1 MPISQSDKATSFRAL
16 HQGPR
21 AFVIANA
28 WDAGSAR
35 VLAALGFPALATSS
49 GAQAGMLGK
58 RDGTVTRD
66 EALAHCRAIA
76 AATELPVSA
85 DLEKGF
91 GDTPAAAAETIRLA
105 GGAGLVGGSIEDAT
119 GDKATPLYD
128 IAHAVERVAAA
139 VQAARA
145 LPFPF
150 TLTARA
156 EGYLRGNTNLD
167 DAIKRLQ
174 AFEKAGAD
182 VLMAP
187 GLPDLAA
194 VRAVCGNR
202 GKHALPLDLRHPDA
216 REILEAL
223 LARADVVLTN
233 MRPGLAAELG
243 LEYEQVRPRHPR
255 LVVGNVTAFGARGPD
270 AALAGMDLVVQGR
283 SGLMVTGGRVKDGLP
298 TAGESPIADYMAA
311 ALLAFGVASAL
322 YRRERTGRGG
332 RVDTS
337 LLLAALALQNNLM
350 VRVETLDAPRHAAFR
365 AWLAKARTGGVAFAE
380 QVERMPRNRVV
391 ASQAIYIRT
400 YATKDGALA
409 VACGSP
415 SLRRKFIAAIGHE
428 DPALKAAVSDV
439 DGHYAA
445 LRAAVEATLASRTTR
460 EWKAVLDAAGVP
472 VSGVALPI
480 EILDDPQP
488 AANAM
493 FQRFE
498 HGTLGPVTV
507 LGPPGQIDA
516 GGFVPAPPSPPFGSE
531 VRAILAWAGFAERD
545 VERLLAGGAVTPTP
559 G

>member
-1 MPISQSDKATSFRAL
+1 MSTERPFAGVTVVEFG
-16 HQGPR
+16 H
-21 AFVIANA
+21 FIAVP
-28 WDAGSAR
+28 WAGQ
-35 VLAALGFPALATSS
+35 VLA
-49 GAQAGMLGK
+49 
-58 RDGTVTRD
+58 D
-66 EALAHCRAIA
+66 
-76 AATELPVSA
+76 
-85 DLEKGF
+85 
-91 GDTPAAAAETIRLA
+91 
-105 GGAGLVGGSIEDAT
+105 GGAHVIKIEPLEGEPSRHIAPLGGGESRHFLI
-119 GDKATPLYD
+119 
-128 IAHAVERVAAA
+128 R
-139 VQAARA
+139 
-145 LPFPF
+145 
-150 TLTARA
+150 
-156 EGYLRGNTNLD
+156 
-167 DAIKRLQ
+167 
-174 AFEKAGAD
+174 
-182 VLMAP
+182 
-187 GLPDLAA
+187 
-194 VRAVCGNR
+194 NR
-202 GKHALPLDLRHPDA
+202 GKHALPLHLKHPDA
-216 REILEAL
+216 REILAAL

-243 LEYEQVRPRHPR
+243 LEYEQLRPRHPR
-255 LVVGNVTAFGARGPD
+255 LVVGNVTAFGAHGPD

-350 VRVETLDAPRHAAFR
+350 VRVETLDGPRHAAFR
-365 AWLAKARTGGVAFAE
+365 EWLAKARTGGVPFAE

-445 LRAAVEATLASRTTR
+445 LRAAVEATLASRTTG

-498 HGTLGPVTV
+498 HSTLGPVTV
-507 LGPPGQIDA
+507 LGPPVQVDA
-516 GGFVPAPPSPPFGSE
+516 GGFVAGPPTPPFGSE

>member
-1 MPISQSDKATSFRAL
+1 MSTERPFAGVTVVEFG
-16 HQGPR
+16 H
-21 AFVIANA
+21 FIAVP
-28 WDAGSAR
+28 WAGQ
-35 VLAALGFPALATSS
+35 VLA
-49 GAQAGMLGK
+49 
-58 RDGTVTRD
+58 D
-66 EALAHCRAIA
+66 
-76 AATELPVSA
+76 
-85 DLEKGF
+85 
-91 GDTPAAAAETIRLA
+91 
-105 GGAGLVGGSIEDAT
+105 GGAHVIKIEPLEGEPSRHIAPLGGGESRHFLI
-119 GDKATPLYD
+119 
-128 IAHAVERVAAA
+128 R
-139 VQAARA
+139 
-145 LPFPF
+145 
-150 TLTARA
+150 
-156 EGYLRGNTNLD
+156 
-167 DAIKRLQ
+167 
-174 AFEKAGAD
+174 
-182 VLMAP
+182 
-187 GLPDLAA
+187 
-194 VRAVCGNR
+194 NR
-202 GKHALPLDLRHPDA
+202 GKHALPLHLKHPDA
-216 REILEAL
+216 REILAAL

-243 LEYEQVRPRHPR
+243 LEYAQLRPRHPR

-270 AALAGMDLVVQGR
+270 AALAGMDLVVQAR
-283 SGLMVTGGRVKDGLP
+283 SGL
-298 TAGESPIADYMAA
+298 
-311 ALLAFGVASAL
+311 
-322 YRRERTGRGG
+322 ERTGRGG

-350 VRVETLDAPRHAAFR
+350 VRVETLDGPRHAAFGE
-365 AWLAKARTGGVAFAE
+365 WLAKARTGGVPFAE

-391 ASQAIYIRT
+391 ASQAVYIRT

-445 LRAAVEATLASRTTR
+445 LRAAVEATLASRTTQ

-507 LGPPGQIDA
+507 LGPPVQVDA
-516 GGFVPAPPSPPFGSE
+516 GGFVPGPPTPPFGSE
-531 VRAILAWAGFAERD
+531 VRAILAWAGFAEGD

-559 G
+559 P